1 MMRILFVLF
10 VVLVA
15 ILALLTA
22 LASAGASLAN
32 GVANAASA
40 TALLTSQC
48 ISAFMVFT
56 AVFAGIAIGVGANAF
71 LTSRRPNR
79 ALPLAPSQTAR
90 PWILPGQTPELRLP
104 ESNQTQ
110 PRYYLPAAAENE
122 PGAEEELFKGWGW

>member
-56 AVFAGIAIGVGANAF
+56 AVLAGIAIGFGAHAF
-71 LTSRRPNR
+71 LTNRRPNR
-79 ALPLAPSQTAR
+79 ALPLPPSQTAH
-90 PWILPGQTPELRLP
+90 PWILPGQAPEQRLP
-104 ESNQTQ
+104 ETGQAL
-110 PRYYLPAAAENE
+110 PRYYLPAEAEKE